1 MPIYEFY
8 CDDCNTIFN
17 FFSKTVNTSK
27 KPKCPKCKTKTLS
40 RRMSAF
46 AFTGKATEDSDM
58 DDLPFDENKMEKAMQ
73 MLAGEADKI
82 NEDDP
87 RQAANLMRKLSDMTG
102 LELGPGMS
110 EALKRME
117 AGEDPDAI
125 EAEMGDLLE
134 EEEPFLLPD
143 KKEGG
148 KVVRKPPPTK
158 DETLYDL

>member
-8 CDDCNTIFN
+8 CEDCNTIFN
-17 FFSKTVNTSK
+17 FFSRTINTTK
-27 KPKCPKCKTKTLS
+27 RPNCPKCKKKKLTRQIS
-40 RRMSAF
+40 SF
-46 AFTGKATEDSDM
+46 AFTGKAKEGGDK
-58 DDLPFDENKMEKAMQ
+58 DDLPFDEGKMEQAMQ

-102 LELGPGMS
+102 LKIGPGMD
-110 EALKRME
+110 EALTRME
-117 AGEDPDAI
+117 MGEDPEQV

-134 EEEPFLLPD
+134 EEDPFLLPG
-143 KKEGG
+143 KKG
-148 KVVRKPPPTK
+148 KGIRSKRPAPQK

>member
-8 CDDCNTIFN
+8 CEDCNTIFN
-17 FFSKTVNTSK
+17 FFSKTINTTK
-27 KPKCPKCKTKTLS
+27 KPKCPKCKAKKLS
-40 RRMSAF
+40 RQMSAF
-46 AFTGKATEDSDM
+46 SFTGKAKEDSDM

-73 MLAGEADKI
+73 MLAGEAENI

-87 RQAANLMRKLSDMTG
+87 RQAANLMRKLTDMTG
-102 LELGPGMS
+102 LELGAGMQ

-125 EAEMGDLLE
+125 ESEMGDLLE
-134 EEEPFLLPD
+134 GEEPFLLPE
-143 KKEGG
+143 KKG
-148 KVVRKPPPTK
+148 KGTAEKRPAPQR